1 LTGVFF
7 RENRKTEQQIG
18 FNIFAGKNGRG
29 KNLWLVAV
37 TMRKNKI
44 HNQEMTLEKYVAT
57 RKGKFLFSN

>member
-1 LTGVFF
+1 
-7 RENRKTEQQIG
+7 
-18 FNIFAGKNGRG
+18 
-29 KNLWLVAV
+29 LWLVAV